1 MKKIGIITIHKSTSY
16 GACLQAHA
24 LWKYLQLKGYECEI
38 IDLYRNIHKGYIP
51 SKKYTIFEKPFL
63 GNTEKRTSLLSKIYH
78 KITKR
83 ILDHIYHKDDN
94 IKKTRFEEFNT
105 LAHYSQPYKGI
116 DLLYEN
122 PPKYDI
128 YITGSDQ
135 VWNPTIGIPLEPY
148 FLTFTESSNKI
159 AYASSFGISNLNDKY
174 KTMFKP
180 WLAKY
185 KAISCRETDGAQII
199 KDILNKNVPICLDPT
214 LLIGAKYWNSIS
226 ISPSYQKPYLLLFF
240 LKGISKDILKYC
252 SNIAK
257 ANNLQLIILGRAS
270 LPITLKHHIVAN
282 AGPKEFIGWIKN
294 ANAVITDSFHGLA
307 FSIML
312 NNCFY
317 IKLDNAT
324 IGKSRNSRMA
334 TILSELNLE
343 DRILD
348 ISSSRN
354 LMTPIDR
361 KSLDNRLKEAQE
373 FSAQYINSNL

>member
-214 LLIGAKYWNSIS
+214 LLIGAEYWNSIS

-240 LKGISKDILKYC
+240 LKGISKNMLKYC
-252 SNIAK
+252 SNMAK

-270 LPITLKHHIVAN
+270 LPIALKYYVVAN

-294 ANAVITDSFHGLA
+294 ANAVITDSFHGTVL
-307 FSIML
+307 SIIYNKPFITLMNRRRGADRFHSLLSML
-312 NNCFY
+312 
-317 IKLDNAT
+317 
-324 IGKSRNSRMA
+324 S
-334 TILSELNLE
+334 LE
-343 DRILD
+343 DRIAD
-348 ISSSRN
+348 SSEKEKIAALLSAPVDYSKANAIIEQEKAKSMDFLRN
-354 LMTPIDR
+354 IH
-361 KSLDNRLKEAQE
+361 
-373 FSAQYINSNL
+373 